1 MTIFAIISQELPAAP
16 FCCCDVAKTSITCS
30 RHESFNNWN
39 NVVACPSYS
48 YHELIMVIMMTMAA
62 VMTMM
67 QSRPGGFSS
76 RIPPRL
82 FSITVI

>member
-1 MTIFAIISQELPAAP
+1 MQLSHRSCQQLLSAAVMWQKLALPA
-16 FCCCDVAKTSITCS
+16 VGMNHLITGT
-30 RHESFNNWN
+30 REK
-39 NVVACPSYS
+39 
-48 YHELIMVIMMTMAA
+48 IMKKWLAVMTMAA